1 MPRKKQAVQQKK
13 REKVYRPG
21 ELSGDTRHIK
31 PKGAFKLFTNY
42 KLFAIIGV
50 GVLASSFVFSALY
63 RGGTSSSTHSNRS
76 VRGSNPGQTTAA
88 AGTAVAS
95 GASGSIKQYSAPPAA
110 TIDPNKSYMATIKT
124 DKGDIKIQLNAK
136 DAPATV
142 NNFVFLAKDGFY
154 DGSTFYRVIADKD
167 GAIHFAQAGDP
178 TGTGSGGPGYDLPV
192 EATAGQPFDLPGI
205 LAMAKPNEAGKPNNG
220 SQFFF
225 TLQSEPTLN
234 GRDTAFGKVVEGLD
248 VLKSLPVRD
257 PQTQQN
263 PDPGVRIDTITISE
277 T

>member
-1 MPRKKQAVQQKK
+1 MPRKKQAVQKKK

-63 RGGTSSSTHSNRS
+63 RGGNSGSSHARS
-76 VRGSNPGQTTAA
+76 VRGTGVGQTTAE

-95 GASGSIKQYSAPPAA
+95 GASGSIKQYSAPPAPS
-110 TIDPNKSYMATIKT
+110 IDPNKTYSATIKT
-124 DKGDIKIQLNAK
+124 NQGDIKIQLNAK

-167 GAIHFAQAGDP
+167 GNVHFAQAGDP

-192 EATAGQPFDLPGI
+192 ESTPGQPFDVPGI

-234 GRDTAFGKVVEGLD
+234 GRDTAFGKVVEGID
-248 VLKSLPVRD
+248 VLKGLPVRD

-263 PDPGVRIDTITISE
+263 PDPGVRIDSITINE